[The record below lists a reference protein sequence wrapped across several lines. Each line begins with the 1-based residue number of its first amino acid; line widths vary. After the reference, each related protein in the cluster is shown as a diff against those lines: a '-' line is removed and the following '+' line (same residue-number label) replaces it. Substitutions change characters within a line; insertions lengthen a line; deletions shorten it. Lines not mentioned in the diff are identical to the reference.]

1 VKRGERKGGGGW
13 DLDVRLSGNR
23 LRGEPCMP
31 LMQNERVGGTGS
43 KGARERRERE
53 RERERPKRRYKGA
66 GRASIIVLRAGALL
80 WKVC

>member
-43 KGARERRERE
+43 KGERGRGERE
-53 RERERPKRRYKGA
+53 RERERGLSA
-66 GRASIIVLRAGALL
+66 GT
-80 WKVC
+80 KVQAVHPSLS